1 MCLSLARN
9 TQAPFKVRITPNHP
23 VKYKLPFRDL
33 PDLNICIPSKLSPS
47 LRFGLGFPRWTEP
60 LYNYQTHH
68 NRLTVVDKRS
78 SNSVHVRGKRTTLT
92 TIRLHESKI
101 SPLSND
107 TPYLFLSLTHL
118 LAPSE
123 HYSTRNNSEKG
134 SILCS

>member
-1 MCLSLARN
+1 MPTTLFSTPSTTRVGCDSTRVLIGSAFQFNNARN

-78 SNSVHVRGKRTTLT
+78 SNSVHVRGKRTTLNKSYGT
-92 TIRLHESKI
+92 
-101 SPLSND
+101 NQ
-107 TPYLFLSLTHL
+107 
-118 LAPSE
+118 
-123 HYSTRNNSEKG
+123 
-134 SILCS
+134 